1 MWPQASE
8 QGTQGT
14 GRVLQ
19 GSGALTTAAHG
30 WAQATGD
37 GTSLPSPPLRF
48 DLLTYWRWPAVGPG
62 PTIRVA
68 EEPEGWV
75 G

>member
-19 GSGALTTAAHG
+19 GSGALTAAAHG
-30 WAQATGD
+30 WAPAAGD
-37 GTSLPSPPLRF
+37 GKPLSLPRLYI
-48 DLLTYWRWPAVGPG
+48 LTC
-62 PTIRVA
+62 
-68 EEPEGWV
+68 
-75 G
+75 